1 MAHQHQGPGSETLKT
16 AGMSESKGKI
26 ESNAGSDGANA
37 GDYTSSKPY
46 AVTEVPVIAAAG
58 LYHSYGGRQVLH
70 DVSLSVQAGEWL
82 GIIGP
87 NGSGKSTLLSL
98 LSNAETPSKGAV
110 SIYGKA
116 VHAYKRKELSRLMAV
131 LQQEALPPVHFT
143 VRDIVEMGRFPYQ
156 SWFGSEREDSGLIVD
171 HIMSK
176 LQLEQIADRPLDRLS
191 GGQRQRAALGKLMAQ
206 SPSIV
211 LLDEPTTYLDI
222 RYQVQFMDVIRDWQ
236 QDCGL
241 TVVSVLHDLNL
252 AALYCDRIMVMQEGV
267 IAAEGTP
274 QQLMTT
280 ELLQHV
286 FDTKT
291 VIVPHPDCSRPQVL
305 VCPGSVGDK
314 Q

>member
-1 MAHQHQGPGSETLKT
+1 MR
-16 AGMSESKGKI
+16 GK
-26 ESNAGSDGANA
+26 SH
-37 GDYTSSKPY
+37 
-46 AVTEVPVIAAAG
+46 AVTEVPVIAADG

-98 LSNAETPSKGAV
+98 LSHAEKASKGAV
-110 SIYGKA
+110 SIHGKA
-116 VHAYKRKELSRLMAV
+116 IHAYKRKELSRLMAV

-156 SWFGSEREDSGLIVD
+156 SWFGSERKDSRLIVD

-176 LQLEQIADRPLDRLS
+176 LQLDPIADRPLDRLS

-252 AALYCDRIMVMQEGV
+252 AALYCDRIIVMQEGV

-305 VCPGSVGDK
+305 VCPGSVGD
-314 Q
+314 